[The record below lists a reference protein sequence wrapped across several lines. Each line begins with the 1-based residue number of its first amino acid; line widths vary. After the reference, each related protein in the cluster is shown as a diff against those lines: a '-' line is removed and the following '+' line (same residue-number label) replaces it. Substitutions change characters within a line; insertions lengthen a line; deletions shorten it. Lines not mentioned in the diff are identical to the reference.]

1 MSSCNSQEILL
12 SLLRKE
18 LATFSRIKMCS
29 RDVYSMKSGIDPYL
43 KNIFDPNASELE
55 NALARVAYR
64 EAMIGQSDIEK
75 QLTDDNAELVSQVK
89 KLQMKTR
96 SQEGKY
102 NAQCLI
108 TEQKPETNNR
118 LISKAQEYEKTIS
131 CQKRE
136 LEQLGAL
143 LVKKYK

>member
-1 MSSCNSQEILL
+1 MSH
-12 SLLRKE
+12 
-18 LATFSRIKMCS
+18 F
-29 RDVYSMKSGIDPYL
+29 IDPYL
-43 KNIFDPNASELE
+43 KTVFDPNASELE
-55 NALARVAYR
+55 NALARVAYF
-64 EAMIGQSDIEK
+64 EDLIGQSDIEK
-75 QLTDDNAELVSQVK
+75 QLTDENAELVKQVK

-96 SQEGKY
+96 FQEGKY

-108 TEQKPETNNR
+108 TEQKQETNNR

-143 LVKKYK
+143 LVKKHK